1 VTLRLTRHQW
11 QTIAEHLTR
20 ELPNEACGL
29 LGGRGGVVEKVF
41 LIENRWRSPV
51 RYEMEPTAQIQ
62 AMVAIED
69 AGLEITAIFHSH
81 PAGPA
86 IPSST
91 DVAEAYYPE
100 ALYLICAPHE
110 RNQWQGRAFYIQN
123 GQCTEVPV
131 LIANS

>member
-1 VTLRLTRHQW
+1 MLLVLKSAQW
-11 QTIAEHLTR
+11 GQITEHLTR
-20 ELPNEACGL
+20 QLPNEACGL

-41 LIENRWRSPV
+41 LIENRLHSPV

-81 PAGPA
+81 PHGPA
-86 IPSST
+86 RPSPT

-100 ALYLICAPHE
+100 TVYLICAPAE
-110 RNQWQGRAFYIQN
+110 RNQWQGRAFYIQD
-123 GQCTEVPV
+123 GQMREILVQITEG
-131 LIANS
+131 